1 MNVPRTIDSVGQVCD
16 FLLWEVGTFLLKLP
30 QHRLKFDSRTGGR
43 PRVLWYEHWTP
54 QTLRDMVIGEY
65 VG

>member
-1 MNVPRTIDSVGQVCD
+1 MIPQRHNRQVCS
-16 FLLWEVGTFLLKLP
+16 FFLWEVGTILL
-30 QHRLKFDSRTGGR
+30 RLLQSRIILESHNEVGRR